1 VADKARNRA
10 LRSHKGQQLLRG
22 EEYAA
27 ALRKKHAL
35 LNPNTAWARPKGVTS
50 GTSDAGVVGDDAAEP
65 SVEAVEKLLRTAGG
79 LLASKGRGGL
89 LGAGAVEVS
98 RLRDA
103 NTAAPSDAVVK
114 ALQWHPNGQLVM
126 TGGMDKK
133 LRLFQV
139 RGVWGVGGGRGE
151 GVWKG
156 SAGWSLAGRGQEW
169 SREAGR
175 EGEERDE
182 AVGAGGRD
190 A

>member
-1 VADKARNRA
+1 MRVADKARNRA
-10 LRSHKGQQLLRG
+10 LRSHKGQQLLKG

-35 LNPNTAWARPKGVTS
+35 LNPNTAWARPKGAAAGG
-50 GTSDAGVVGDDAAEP
+50 GTSDAAVTGDDAAEP

-89 LGAGAVEVS
+89 LGAGAIEVS

-114 ALQWHPNGQLVM
+114 ALQWHPNGQLLM
-126 TGGMDKK
+126 TAGMDKK

-139 RGVWGVGGGRGE
+139 GSWGRWGGAWGVW
-151 GVWKG
+151 
-156 SAGWSLAGRGQEW
+156 
-169 SREAGR
+169 EAGVR
-175 EGEERDE
+175 CWCLQVVI
-182 AVGAGGRD
+182 A
-190 A
+190 